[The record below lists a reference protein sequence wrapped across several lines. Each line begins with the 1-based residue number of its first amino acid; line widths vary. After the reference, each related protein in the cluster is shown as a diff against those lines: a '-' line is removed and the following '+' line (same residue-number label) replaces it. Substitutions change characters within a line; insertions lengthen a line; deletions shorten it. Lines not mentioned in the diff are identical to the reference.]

1 MAVQNDRPALVLVQV
16 EKIASAFNFADVL
29 ARPTHD
35 TVQNEEDN
43 LTAGAGDGDVMNAF
57 SVADFDDDFWSQT
70 VPQEEQA
77 AALKAAEDAKAVK
90 EPTVRAARL
99 QQKNYSEASLAKA
112 RGGSDD
118 DGDSD
123 DDEAYAGGGKKGR
136 KKDLAPRMKVRAG
149 SCHFALSFSAPIWI
163 LHIYIHTGMERG
175 NYFAA
180 PS

>member
-1 MAVQNDRPALVLVQV
+1 
-16 EKIASAFNFADVL
+16 L

-35 TVQNEEDN
+35 TAQNEEDN

-70 VPQEEQA
+70 VPQEEQEA
-77 AALKAAEDAKAVK
+77 ARKAAEEAKAVK

-136 KKDLAPRMKVRAG
+136 KKDLAPRMKVHAG
-149 SCHFALSFSAPIWI
+149 HHVILHCHFLP
-163 LHIYIHTGMERG
+163 L
-175 NYFAA
+175 
-180 PS
+180 